1 MNSIWLVVKSSKSDT
16 FHPFSTVEVLC
27 QSVFN
32 ISEYQQQTRIL
43 IIKDLSG
50 RNGHIISHKYSDFG
64 QSGTKRDWENHNRMI
79 EDGKKGK
86 LSTLYVIS
94 IERLSRSVNDLIEVV
109 ETLNQNGVQ
118 IIFQREQIDTK
129 RISKS
134 GRKQHF

>member
-1 MNSIWLVVKSSKSDT
+1 
-16 FHPFSTVEVLC
+16 
-27 QSVFN
+27 
-32 ISEYQQQTRIL
+32 
-43 IIKDLSG
+43 
-50 RNGHIISHKYSDFG
+50 
-64 QSGTKRDWENHNRMI
+64 MI